1 MPARQLLTLSGLGSV
16 ILLVI
21 AFAGF
26 SQSTPDTSDSG
37 ATIKEFYVDHGSR
50 QQIAAYLVALA
61 VPLLVIF
68 ASTVRATLAE
78 STGGKSTVWHNI
90 FLGGALIAAAGFFVS
105 VCLTFA
111 LTSTPEDFSATTM
124 QALNAIDSESWVGF
138 TGGIGIMLLGAAGA
152 MLPVQ
157 SGVSWLGWIA
167 LVLGILMFTP
177 VGFFAFLGAG
187 LWIALASVALTM
199 RLRARPAGL
208 RESAV
213 AG

>member
-26 SQSTPDTSDSG
+26 SQSTPEPTDSG
-37 ATIKEFYVDHGSR
+37 AAIKEFYVDHSSR
-50 QQIAAYLVALA
+50 QMMAAYLIALA
-61 VPLLVIF
+61 VPFLIIF

-78 STGGKSTVWHNI
+78 STGGTSTIWHNI
-90 FLGGALIAAAGFFVS
+90 FLGGALVAAAGFLVS
-105 VCLTFA
+105 VCFTFA
-111 LTSTPEDFSATTM
+111 LTSEPEDFSATTM
-124 QALNAIDSESWVGF
+124 QALNAIDSASWVGY
-138 TGGIGIMLLGAAGA
+138 TGGLGIMLLGAAGA

-157 SGVSWLGWIA
+157 SGVRWLGWIA

-177 VGFFAFLGAG
+177 VGFFAFLGSG

-213 AG
+213 TG